1 MHTRAELDRSV
12 HCAHIVNVNVIDTSM
27 RPPPMAMRQART
39 TDRPRGRGVR
49 EPARGPAQGE
59 TGKPRRRAFLSR
71 RRLSPVRIRVSSLA
85 TEEKVSDR
93 DAAGAKRRGRAE
105 TRRPGVIHIG
115 RGRSRGIR
123 TQIYSPMFT
132 VSPTPPHNGAH
143 NLRGDVQP
151 SFRAIPAIRAIREF
165 RRDAPAAHTSAQPAA
180 LNSLCSY
187 GRSLPSKRT
196 TVLRAAARLVT

>member
-93 DAAGAKRRGRAE
+93 DAAGAKPRTRAE

-132 VSPTPPHNGAH
+132 VSPTPPHTGAH
-143 NLRGDVQP
+143 TLRGDGHP
-151 SFRAIPAIRAIREF
+151 SVRAIPASRAIREF

>member
-93 DAAGAKRRGRAE
+93 DAAGAK
-105 TRRPGVIHIG
+105 P
-115 RGRSRGIR
+115 R
-123 TQIYSPMFT
+123 T
-132 VSPTPPHNGAH
+132 
-143 NLRGDVQP
+143 
-151 SFRAIPAIRAIREF
+151 
-165 RRDAPAAHTSAQPAA
+165 RRDASPGGYSHRQGKISG
-180 LNSLCSY
+180 N
-187 GRSLPSKRT
+187 
-196 TVLRAAARLVT
+196 

>member
-1 MHTRAELDRSV
+1 
-12 HCAHIVNVNVIDTSM
+12 
-27 RPPPMAMRQART
+27 
-39 TDRPRGRGVR
+39 
-49 EPARGPAQGE
+49 
-59 TGKPRRRAFLSR
+59 
-71 RRLSPVRIRVSSLA
+71 
-85 TEEKVSDR
+85 
-93 DAAGAKRRGRAE
+93 
-105 TRRPGVIHIG
+105 
-115 RGRSRGIR
+115 
-123 TQIYSPMFT
+123 MFT

-151 SFRAIPAIRAIREF
+151 SVRAIPAIRAIREF